1 MKKVQ
6 KKSKVAAPVAP
17 AKEEI
22 KSAIVPFEKPPIDLA
37 ALNSQVF
44 RQAAET
50 LYEYLI
56 RGVGS
61 KFSCDNI
68 NRATQDLGT
77 SKFVGESLEIAFF
90 YEMFENDADKKE
102 KLGWWQLI
110 DNHKYDFES
119 RFIALLLC
127 AEIIESVTNNS

>member
-1 MKKVQ
+1 MKK
-6 KKSKVAAPVAP
+6 KKVTTPPVAP
-17 AKEEI
+17 I
-22 KSAIVPFEKPPIDLA
+22 KKDTEKVESQIKPWVKPETDLT

-50 LYEYLI
+50 LHEYLI
-56 RGVGS
+56 SGVGS

-68 NRATQDLGT
+68 NRATQDLGV
-77 SKFVGESLEIAFF
+77 SKFIGESLEIAFF

-127 AEIIESVTNNS
+127 AEIIESANSL